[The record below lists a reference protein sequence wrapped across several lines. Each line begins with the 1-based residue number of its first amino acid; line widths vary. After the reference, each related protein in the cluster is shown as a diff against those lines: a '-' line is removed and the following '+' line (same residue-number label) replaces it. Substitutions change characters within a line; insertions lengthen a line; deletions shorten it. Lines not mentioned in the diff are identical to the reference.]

1 MNAAALHAEAGGHL
15 DLLLDV
21 AALACRPLQSTI
33 HRATVALGALLHDH
47 VVGDKALPLLLL
59 HPVLQGPLHAVEAC
73 VALAFENA
81 HVVARLPPCGSRNC
95 RRSPGRRRNR
105 GRGRSRLG
113 RRLCNRRRRR
123 CRRLG
128 VGRCRLFHGRRGL
141 GQCGLGLDGRGLH
154 ITRTTL
160 AVLLATPLLPLG
172 GPQVLPIVVLGVAIV
187 QPERRVV
194 RLFHLGRGRRPIL
207 HSSHL
212 PQGELEVPGAIRVCN
227 VALLEGR
234 DKQGA
239 GGDQHH
245 GTQTAGHC

>member
-1 MNAAALHAEAGGHL
+1 MAEVGVVLLVDELRPTDGAARALEGALEGAP
-15 DLLLDV
+15 V
-21 AALACRPLQSTI
+21 AD
-33 HRATVALGALLHDH
+33 GALLHDE
-47 VVGDKALPLLLL
+47 VVGGEALELRRLNEVRQRPT
-59 HPVLQGPLHAVEAC
+59 HAVLARVGLALEA
-73 VALAFENA
+73 ALVLASA
-81 HVVARLPPCGSRNC
+81 
-95 RRSPGRRRNR
+95 PGPRRRGLRRRRRLRRRRGLR
-105 GRGRSRLG
+105 GRGRRRDG
-113 RRLCNRRRRR
+113 RRLRGGGL
-123 CRRLG
+123 RRLG
-128 VGRCRLFHGRRGL
+128 GAA
-141 GQCGLGLDGRGLH
+141 
-154 ITRTTL
+154 L
-160 AVLLATPLLPLG
+160 AVLLAAPLLPLRR
-172 GPQVLPIVVLGVAIV
+172 PEVLPIVVLGVAIV